1 MRPIVY
7 ERIWIRVYVVG
18 VLVVEMQYWTRGISY
33 KFSLLDKVKIRS
45 SGRLAIKKIGHPN

>member
-18 VLVVEMQYWTRGISY
+18 VSVAEMKYWTHGISY

-45 SGRLAIKKIGHPN
+45 VWRFEIKKLAHPN